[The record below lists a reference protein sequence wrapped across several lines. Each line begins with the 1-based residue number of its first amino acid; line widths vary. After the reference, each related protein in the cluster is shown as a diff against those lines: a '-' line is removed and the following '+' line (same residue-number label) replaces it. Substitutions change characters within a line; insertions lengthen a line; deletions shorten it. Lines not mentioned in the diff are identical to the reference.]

1 MDMQENKFR
10 QNLKSLRLER
20 KMSQSQLASLIG
32 VSQQC
37 VSEWESG
44 NNEPSLSSLWKL
56 SDVLEI
62 TIDELVGKS

>member
-1 MDMQENKFR
+1 MQENKFK
-10 QNLKSLRLER
+10 QNLKALRLER
-20 KMSQSQLASLIG
+20 KMSQSQLAGLIG

-37 VSEWESG
+37 VSEWENG

-62 TIDELVGKS
+62 TIDELVGKI

>member
-44 NNEPSLSSLWKL
+44 NNEPSLSSLLKL

>member
-1 MDMQENKFR
+1 
-10 QNLKSLRLER
+10 
-20 KMSQSQLASLIG
+20 MSQSQLASLIG

-44 NNEPSLSSLWKL
+44 NNEPSLSSLLKL

>member
-1 MDMQENKFR
+1 MQENKFR

-44 NNEPSLSSLWKL
+44 NNERSLSSLLKL